1 VPWYNFSENPPY
13 RGGKAA
19 KELMSRKTRILIVD
33 DQTLFAE
40 NLKLVMGFRAK
51 DFVVV
56 GLAANGNEA
65 VCLTRSERPDL
76 ILMDIRMPE
85 MDGVEATR
93 IIHEEFPDI
102 RIIVLTTFD
111 DDEYIIDALRNG
123 AMGYILKNSPFNELA
138 AYLRAALA
146 GAVQISP
153 HIMVKLI
160 KRDAPPAASAAETPD
175 SRPAH
180 ESMLSGPLASEKIA
194 ARLSSLSKR
203 EKEILLLIGKG
214 YDNPRIAST
223 PFISEQTVKNYAYTI
238 YTKLGEHSRIKAMQI
253 ALAYADRLKLDTGA
267 RE

>member
-1 VPWYNFSENPPY
+1 
-13 RGGKAA
+13 
-19 KELMSRKTRILIVD
+19 MSRKIRILIVD

-56 GLAANGNEA
+56 GIAGDGNEA
-65 VCLTRSERPDL
+65 VRLTRSERPDL

-85 MDGVEATR
+85 MDGVEATG

-123 AMGYILKNSPFNELA
+123 AMGYLLKNSPFNELA

-160 KRDAPPAASAAETPD
+160 KRDTPPAGSAMEAPD
-175 SRPAH
+175 ARPALD
-180 ESMLSGPLASEKIA
+180 SQLSGPLASEKIVA
-194 ARLSSLSKR
+194 QLSSLSRR
-203 EKEILLLIGKG
+203 EREILLLIGKG

-223 PFISEQTVKNYAYTI
+223 LFISEQTVKNYAYTI
-238 YTKLGEHSRIKAMQI
+238 YTKLGEHNRIKAMQI
-253 ALAYADRLKLDTGA
+253 ALAYADKLQHDIDE
-267 RE
+267 RR